1 MCASGV
7 IRLIFT
13 LGCIRVTR
21 LEVLIACALATLV
34 LLTWENRIFSQFA
47 HHQAICIQWQ
57 ATFNGMKTDNVVP
70 SG

>member
-21 LEVLIACALATLV
+21 LEVLIACALAALV
-34 LLTWENRIFSQFA
+34 LL
-47 HHQAICIQWQ
+47 
-57 ATFNGMKTDNVVP
+57 KTEFLVHLHITKLFVV
-70 SG
+70 SGKPLLMV